1 MSSRMLKK
9 SASLSCSF
17 GLFGLSRLS
26 GLSRVFGFSG
36 SRNKTNQIDQMNQI
50 DQIIRQT
57 GLSQTCGAL
66 DSWRASIVL
75 PQPAPRKV
83 GHA

>member
-17 GLFGLSRLS
+17 GLFGLS

-36 SRNKTNQIDQMNQI
+36 SRNKTNQIDQMNQT

-66 DSWRASIVL
+66 DSRWASIVL
-75 PQPAPRKV
+75 PQPASLKV
-83 GHA
+83 VHV